1 MVFAIYAP
9 HTVALASKATVLVL
23 AKFDYFISLDNPI
36 TIITPKRFHFFVR
49 VVADKNPL
57 FCH

>member
-1 MVFAIYAP
+1 VFAVYTP
-9 HTVALASKATVLVL
+9 NTVALTNKTTVLVL

-57 FCH
+57 L